1 MLRMCADQQP
11 SSNYNFLRKALVWKC
26 SPWDAD
32 PVEIA
37 AAAVAK
43 AKAEGHDTVLVDA
56 AGCQVINA
64 D

>member
-11 SSNYNFLRKALVWKC
+11 SSNCKFWGKVLVWKC
-26 SPWDAD
+26 SPWDVD

-43 AKAEGHDTVLVDA
+43 ANDEGYDAVLIDT